1 MTSCFP
7 LSGRNLGLLFFVLIM
22 KLVHGKPSAQGRAA
36 EPRPGDGPEFVQS
49 EAGGQD
55 LVGKQA
61 QS

>member
-1 MTSCFP
+1 M
-7 LSGRNLGLLFFVLIM
+7 N
-22 KLVHGKPSAQGRAA
+22 LVHGKPSAQGRAA